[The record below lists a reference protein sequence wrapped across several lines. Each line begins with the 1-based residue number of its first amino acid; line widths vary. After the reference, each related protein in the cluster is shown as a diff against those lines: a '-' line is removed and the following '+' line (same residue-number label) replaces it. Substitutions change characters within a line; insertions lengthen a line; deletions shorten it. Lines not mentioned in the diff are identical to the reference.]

1 MEYIQKIKLIFAES
15 RKDDDANYYYKFTE
29 KLRKITNNIKH
40 TTHKS
45 SVKGKI
51 IMCDT
56 EMPCNHC
63 IFCNLDSINSNINNH
78 KTSHQNQ
85 SQHHD
90 SEKNGDVLRTSKNN
104 INSSSRM
111 LHCRNDINRLSQAQ
125 DEVNN

>member
-1 MEYIQKIKLIFAES
+1 
-15 RKDDDANYYYKFTE
+15 
-29 KLRKITNNIKH
+29 
-40 TTHKS
+40 
-45 SVKGKI
+45 
-51 IMCDT
+51 MCDT

-63 IFCNLDSINSNINNH
+63 IFCNLDSFNSNINNH
-78 KTSHQNQ
+78 KSYHEIKN
-85 SQHHD
+85 HD